1 MRGPL
6 VFIAGAVFGL
16 SLAGLYALH
25 ASLTRAPYP
34 DLPVFVEGRTS
45 DAMHPCETP
54 VEASSDASE
63 ATIAGGAASRFRKYE
78 TDTEVV
84 VGLLQRGFLGP
95 SDCKGGNRRIMI
107 FDQIGGSPF
116 RLPSSVIVAWET
128 DVKGDRRFFAWRAPR
143 KIAPA
148 KFVESDSLSL

>member
-6 VFIAGAVFGL
+6 VFMAGTVFGL
-16 SLAGLYALH
+16 SLAGLFALH

-34 DLPVFVEGRTS
+34 DLPAFVQGGTS
-45 DAMHPCETP
+45 DATHPCETP
-54 VEASSDASE
+54 VEASSDTSP
-63 ATIAGGAASRFRKYE
+63 ATIAGGPASRFRKYE

-95 SDCKGGNRRIMI
+95 SDCKGGKRRIMI
-107 FDQIGGSPF
+107 FDQLGGSPF
-116 RLPSSVIVAWET
+116 RLPSSVVVAWEI
-128 DVKGDRRFFAWRAPR
+128 DSKGDRRFFAWRVPR

-148 KFVESDSLSL
+148 KFAESDSLSP